1 MILAISHKIRELPSL
16 IGCGVNSIILGINR
30 RKAGWVHT
38 MLDLSFSK
46 PSEVVKRLCDRLRT
60 ERLALDMTQADLAG
74 RAGIATNTVSNLEAG
89 RNVGF
94 ENLVRV
100 AMALGRT
107 QELEG
112 LFLPK
117 LDSIEDIRR
126 YENSANRLRIKR
138 KPGNA

>member
-1 MILAISHKIRELPSL
+1 
-16 IGCGVNSIILGINR
+16 
-30 RKAGWVHT
+30 

-46 PSEVVKRLCDRLRT
+46 PSEVVKRLCERLRT
-60 ERLALDMTQADLAG
+60 ERLALGMTQADLAG
-74 RAGIATNTVSNLEAG
+74 RAGIGTNTVSNLEAG

-94 ENLVRV
+94 ESVVRV
-100 AMALGRT
+100 AMVLGRT
-107 QELEG
+107 KELEG

-126 YENSANRLRIKR
+126 YENSANRLRTRR

>member
-1 MILAISHKIRELPSL
+1 MAWAFSF
-16 IGCGVNSIILGINR
+16 IILGTDNHE
-30 RKAGWVHT
+30 ASLVTT

-60 ERLALDMTQADLAG
+60 ERLALEMTQAELAG
-74 RAGIATNTVSNLEAG
+74 RAGINANTVSNLEAG

-94 ENLVRV
+94 ENVVRV

-126 YENSANRLRIKR
+126 YESSASRLRSKR
-138 KPGNA
+138 KAGNA